1 MHWPREVKRAFKAA
15 VGAAGSHD
23 NQFPGAYNKML
34 HALFSCK
41 SSYVVTPNYLPALD
55 AYGSSEI
62 VISYEVYIRD
72 GPVLVLQVRPPWHLY
87 IRSQRAA
94 ADRQLTQRMLDI
106 KVVCDFYGI
115 SAMGTKL
122 CFYTCDFGEDTLS
135 PAPVPATTVAVD
147 TAPRSRWNEDVLRS
161 SARRRLRLLVLA
173 IEDGLLSSSSSDS
186 CPSEAS
192 SGSGSWS

>member
-106 KVVCDFYGI
+106 KGALLP
-115 SAMGTKL
+115 SSLSTHPLTTL
-122 CFYTCDFGEDTLS
+122 CRII
-135 PAPVPATTVAVD
+135 A
-147 TAPRSRWNEDVLRS
+147 N
-161 SARRRLRLLVLA
+161 SARFLRHQCYGHQTLLLHM
-173 IEDGLLSSSSSDS
+173 
-186 CPSEAS
+186 
-192 SGSGSWS
+192 